1 MRTRC
6 HDPSTPCC
14 VLIEIACVQAHFPA
28 AKTIL
33 EPRPRPTFAGNR
45 TVSEMLELIAT
56 TPQRFYAMPGP
67 QNPQSRLV
75 LQLALLILG
84 PKCPYR

>member
-1 MRTRC
+1 M
-6 HDPSTPCC
+6 TPAHPVACS
-14 VLIEIACVQAHFPA
+14 LKLPCVQAHFPA
-28 AKTIL
+28 SKTIL

-67 QNPQSRLV
+67 QNLQNLV
-75 LQLALLILG
+75 LFYNLHS
-84 PKCPYR
+84 